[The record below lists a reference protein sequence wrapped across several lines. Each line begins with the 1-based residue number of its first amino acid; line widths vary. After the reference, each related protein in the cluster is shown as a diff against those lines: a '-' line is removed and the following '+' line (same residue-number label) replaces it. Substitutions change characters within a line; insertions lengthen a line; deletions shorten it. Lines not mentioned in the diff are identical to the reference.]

1 MIPPPLP
8 PGIQTTILSHL
19 LPPNI
24 PLPQQLLSKSL
35 LQRHLYLPPSPD
47 DIDAWLNP
55 APTPGI
61 AELLER
67 LTGTGWIVSGVTYAF
82 DGEHY
87 LARVKV
93 IEDGRGEDEGE
104 GVDVVFEFEAGSG
117 AGGGVADQNYG
128 GQGEGQEG
136 RGWTYHS
143 IHNGR
148 TGSAISNLSWTT
160 DIQNINTI
168 AEHSGE
174 SEDVDGARLG
184 EESHDAPAGYWAGFS
199 PPASPRM
206 DADGETL
213 PQGEDDYWA
222 SYGKS
227 FTPGGVT
234 PAVQQSPAMSRT
246 QTSEQVPRIPNTSTN
261 TNADPDA
268 GQKTPPAGEKDGL
281 LRSRME
287 MKIASLLRK
296 LWISHL
302 PSSDPELR
310 ALTFLSLAR
319 AIQQPSDTTRIPI
332 GGAGDTEGTKGKMEV
347 LYEVYEVIEDGDKE
361 GFMRLV
367 EKSLTSPG
375 SMGGFGVASRQ
386 DSSAQLNYWE

>member
-1 MIPPPLP
+1 M
-8 PGIQTTILSHL
+8 
-19 LPPNI
+19 N
-24 PLPQQLLSKSL
+24 
-35 LQRHLYLPPSPD
+35 
-47 DIDAWLNP
+47 
-55 APTPGI
+55 
-61 AELLER
+61 
-67 LTGTGWIVSGVTYAF
+67 
-82 DGEHY
+82 
-87 LARVKV
+87 
-93 IEDGRGEDEGE
+93 
-104 GVDVVFEFEAGSG
+104 
-117 AGGGVADQNYG
+117 
-128 GQGEGQEG
+128 
-136 RGWTYHS
+136 
-143 IHNGR
+143 
-148 TGSAISNLSWTT
+148 
-160 DIQNINTI
+160 
-168 AEHSGE
+168 
-174 SEDVDGARLG
+174 
-184 EESHDAPAGYWAGFS
+184 
-199 PPASPRM
+199 
-206 DADGETL
+206 ADGDTL

-234 PAVQQSPAMSRT
+234 PAVQQSPAISRT
-246 QTSEQVPRIPNTSTN
+246 QTRENIPKASSTLNTN
-261 TNADPDA
+261 TDTKPSTAP
-268 GQKTPPAGEKDGL
+268 TGEKDGL

-319 AIQQPSDTTRIPI
+319 AIQQPSDTTRIPT

-347 LYEVYEVIEDGDKE
+347 LYEVYEVIEDGDKD

>member
-67 LTGTGWIVSGVTYAF
+67 LTGTGWRVSSVDYGF

-93 IEDGRGEDEGE
+93 VEDGRQAGEGE
-104 GVDVVFEFEAGSG
+104 EVDVVFEFEAGG
-117 AGGGVADQNYG
+117 ERDEADQSSG
-128 GQGEGQEG
+128 GQEG

-143 IHNGR
+143 VHNGR
-148 TGSAISNLSWTT
+148 SGSAISNINWTT
-160 DIQNINTI
+160 DVQNINTI
-168 AEHSGE
+168 EEHSGE
-174 SEDVDGARLG
+174 SEEVNGLGSG
-184 EESHDAPAGYWAGFS
+184 EENNDAPAGYWAGFS

-206 DADGETL
+206 NADGDTL

-234 PAVQQSPAMSRT
+234 PAVQQSPAISRT
-246 QTSEQVPRIPNTSTN
+246 QTRENVPRASSTLTTN
-261 TNADPDA
+261 TDTKPS
-268 GQKTPPAGEKDGL
+268 PAPTGEKDGL

-296 LWISHL
+296 LWVSHL

-347 LYEVYEVIEDGDKE
+347 LYEVYEVIEDGDKD

>member
-93 IEDGRGEDEGE
+93 VEDGRGEDEGE

-117 AGGGVADQNYG
+117 AGGGEADQVNG

-143 IHNGR
+143 IHNGQ
-148 TGSAISNLSWTT
+148 TGNAISNLSWTT

-168 AEHSGE
+168 EEHSGE

-199 PPASPRM
+199 PPTSPQ
-206 DADGETL
+206 L
-213 PQGEDDYWA
+213 C
-222 SYGKS
+222 
-227 FTPGGVT
+227 
-234 PAVQQSPAMSRT
+234 
-246 QTSEQVPRIPNTSTN
+246 
-261 TNADPDA
+261 
-268 GQKTPPAGEKDGL
+268 
-281 LRSRME
+281 
-287 MKIASLLRK
+287 
-296 LWISHL
+296 HL
-302 PSSDPELR
+302 V
-310 ALTFLSLAR
+310 ATSLAR
-319 AIQQPSDTTRIPI
+319 QGVPERLPLHLRDQRFRKQSRPSLHQRQPTRR
-332 GGAGDTEGTKGKMEV
+332 AKGIC
-347 LYEVYEVIEDGDKE
+347 LRRRD
-361 GFMRLV
+361 R
-367 EKSLTSPG
+367 S
-375 SMGGFGVASRQ
+375 
-386 DSSAQLNYWE
+386 N